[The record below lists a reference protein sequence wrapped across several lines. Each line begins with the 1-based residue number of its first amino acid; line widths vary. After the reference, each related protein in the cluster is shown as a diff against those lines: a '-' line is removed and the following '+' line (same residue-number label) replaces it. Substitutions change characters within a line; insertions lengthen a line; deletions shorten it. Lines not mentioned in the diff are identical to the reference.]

1 LPEDARTCYNIVV
14 RVLVTGSSGQLGA
27 VVARELQSQQHE
39 VTAVDLVPG
48 NETTQSGSVTDRDLT
63 FDLARGCDAIIHTAS
78 LHAAHLQTHS
88 AAQFIDTNLHGT
100 LNLLDAA
107 AAHGIRR
114 FVYTSTTSLYGHA
127 MERADQAVWVT
138 EDLVPQ
144 PRDIYDI
151 TKIAAE
157 QLCAAAAA
165 RQRPQMT
172 CLSLRVSRFFAED
185 PRLLAIYRLY
195 RGVDV
200 RDAAAAHVLA
210 LEAPLSGY
218 DVFNISAHSP
228 FAKDHLHRLKFGA
241 AAVLRA
247 QFPWIDEAF
256 QRRAWD
262 LPASIDR
269 VYVTEKAERVLHYR
283 PKFGLVQFLQESP
296 ELEARRRAGLLF

>member
-1 LPEDARTCYNIVV
+1 MRILI
-14 RVLVTGSSGQLGA
+14 TGTSGLLA
-27 VVARELQSQQHE
+27 AAIARELRLEHE
-39 VTAVDLVPG
+39 VCGLDLVPG
-48 NETTQSGSVTDRDLT
+48 EQTTHLGSVTNRELV
-63 FDLARGCDAIIHTAS
+63 FELARGGDAIIHTAS

-88 AAQFIDTNLHGT
+88 PAQFIDTNIHGT

-127 MERADQAVWVT
+127 LERADQAVWVT
-138 EDLVPQ
+138 EELVPQ

-157 QLCAAAAA
+157 QLCAAAA
-165 RQRPQMT
+165 RQPPELT
-172 CLSLRVSRFFAED
+172 CMSLRVSRFFPED

-200 RDAAAAHVLA
+200 RDAAAAHLLA
-210 LEAPLSGY
+210 LETPLAGY
-218 DVFNISAHSP
+218 DAFNISAHSP
-228 FAKDHLHRLKFGA
+228 FGKDQLHRLKFGA

-256 QRRAWD
+256 QRRAWE

-269 VYVTEKAERVLHYR
+269 VYVTEKAERVLRYQ
-283 PKFGLVQFLQESP
+283 PKFGLVQFLQEFP
-296 ELEARRRAGLLF
+296 EIEARQRAGLLF